1 MVKRES
7 GFAVLLG
14 CVLAFSSTRVEARDC
29 PHVDTLPPEATVG
42 SFLRARLGGERLQ
55 RSATDQ
61 EDGSGESPVPL
72 DDASRL
78 YSRFRLHFDYKAYEA
93 DPGAAPLWSEGEDA
107 DATWPGE
114 CDQRYRGVV
123 RYHFQVEADVLSGVL
138 VGPLYPTVP
147 TRAESGSKWRHEAWQ
162 PAVDGGLFD
171 PRMLSFGWLTP
182 VGLLQVGLQTSQFGL
197 GVLANSGDEEE
208 ERLLFDRRTGGDR
221 VWRAL
226 FATRPFGALQ
236 SASWQEDLYLAL
248 AADLVWRDDFASW
261 LDGDRA
267 YQVVASLFYRGDE
280 SFVGTYL
287 ARRMQRDAQGT
298 RLDVTAVDGS
308 FKVPFFQGHDTLS
321 ASLGGEAV
329 WLTGETDRVYPANG
343 ERAVTRVDGKGLAL
357 EFEGYHL
364 PTMLGSGVLA
374 GVASGDGDL
383 DDDTLYRFRFDP
395 NYKVG
400 LILFDHY
407 LPAVTR
413 IYRERA
419 MNLDVL
425 GQAPRGVDN
434 LVNDGAVENAY
445 YINPQLSLGKKKRGA
460 LLGLGALI
468 AWSPQPWAD
477 PYATTEN
484 GGQPTGL
491 NGRTTGLTKL
501 GWEVDASLQYR
512 FSLANDALWLA
523 VRGEGGVFEAGE
535 AFRGV
540 VESAELRER
549 FTLVRGRVDL
559 EW

>member
-7 GFAVLLG
+7 GFAAVCGGALLM
-14 CVLAFSSTRVEARDC
+14 LSFTTPVEARDC
-29 PHVDTLPPEATVG
+29 PHVEPMAPEATVG
-42 SFLRARLGGERLQ
+42 SFLRARVGGERLH
-55 RSATDQ
+55 RSTPEQ
-61 EDGSGESPVPL
+61 EGTTSGEAGGVPL
-72 DDASRL
+72 ADDARL
-78 YSRFRLHFDYKAYEA
+78 YSRLRLHFDYKHYED
-93 DPGAAPLWSEGEDA
+93 DPLAAPLDEGEEVS
-107 DATWPGE
+107 PGE
-114 CDQRYRGVV
+114 CDLRYRGVA
-123 RYHFQVEADVLSGVL
+123 RYHIQVEADVLSGVL
-138 VGPLYPTVP
+138 AGPLYPSVP
-147 TRAESGSKWRHEAWQ
+147 VRAESGSKWRHEAWQ

-171 PRMLSFGWLTP
+171 PRMLSIGWLSP

-197 GVLANSGDEEE
+197 GVLANGGDEEE
-208 ERLLFDRRTGGDR
+208 ERLLFDRRSGGDR

-226 FATRPFGALQ
+226 FATRPFGALK
-236 SASWQEDLYLAL
+236 SAAWQDEIYLAL

-261 LDGDRA
+261 LEGDRA
-267 YQVVASLFYRGDE
+267 YQVVGSLFYRGEE
-280 SFVGTYL
+280 SFAGTYL
-287 ARRMQRDAQGT
+287 ARRTQRDAQGT

-321 ASLGGEAV
+321 ASLGGEAI
-329 WLTGETDRVYPANG
+329 WLVGETDRVYPANG
-343 ERAVTRVDGKGLAL
+343 EADVTRVNGKGLAL

-383 DDDTLYRFRFDP
+383 DDGTLYRFRFDP

-413 IYRERA
+413 LYHERA
-419 MNLDVL
+419 MGRDVL
-425 GQAPRGVDN
+425 GQPPRGVDN
-434 LVNDGAVENAY
+434 LINDGAIENAY

-468 AWSPQPWAD
+468 AWSPRPWSD
-477 PYATTEN
+477 PYATTER
-484 GGQPTGL
+484 GGQPTSATGQ
-491 NGRTTGLTKL
+491 TTGLQRL

-535 AFRGV
+535 AFRGM
-540 VESAELRER
+540 VESSELRER